1 MGRRSVTFMEG
12 QRLDKVSS
20 CATRHMPV
28 SLQMRTKQCC
38 PIQDAWT
45 DGESLAGLIQK
56 AKIWPNGK
64 RGALDARNKRGEC
77 AHCKTI
83 QTTCTERILTWDA
96 DRSFPGAMPKSGKS
110 WGGGSPVFPRET
122 KDVVVDI
129 TASMGSSQ
137 VGRSWH
143 LLELDKKKPRGRY
156 DDFTVPNHVKTCW
169 IKICMCIS
177 HAHMSIMVYPQKM
190 DRVTADISIQLI
202 LSIQNHKHKNL
213 PWPVRR
219 HKIYYTQFPFVTK
232 KGINVVEF
240 RHRMLHH
247 QRFPYFSPVIQR
259 GNWKNKKHSS
269 SHLVR
274 WFSQRTKPPFG
285 SRISSQP
292 RLTTPEG
299 IPNCWLL
306 LVV

>member
-1 MGRRSVTFMEG
+1 MHWKDSHLRCWPVLPRSYAQEWKELGRRFASVP
-12 QRLDKVSS
+12 QRDKG
-20 CATRHMPV
+20 
-28 SLQMRTKQCC
+28 CC
-38 PIQDAWT
+38 CWHHSQHGVIPSRSIMAFTWAW
-45 DGESLAGLIQK
+45 L
-56 AKIWPNGK
+56 
-64 RGALDARNKRGEC
+64 
-77 AHCKTI
+77 
-83 QTTCTERILTWDA
+83 
-96 DRSFPGAMPKSGKS
+96 
-110 WGGGSPVFPRET
+110 
-122 KDVVVDI
+122 
-129 TASMGSSQ
+129 
-137 VGRSWH
+137 
-143 LLELDKKKPRGRY
+143 KKKPRGRY

-202 LSIQNHKHKNL
+202 LRIQNRKHKNL
-213 PWPVRR
+213 PWPVQRR
-219 HKIYYTQFPFVTK
+219 TIYYTQFPFVTK
-232 KGINVVEF
+232 KGINVAEF

-292 RLTTPEG
+292 RLTTPYG